1 MNNMSKMP
9 SSNPLHL
16 DANKM
21 FKTLNKV
28 PNTDLD
34 MGLKYV
40 NRNTCYVIRSNHEH
54 KLINIIQYFFHLIQI
69 VQLTVVDFIYS
80 QMTNQR
86 FPFAL
91 LRTLVSMVKKSAL
104 AR

>member
-1 MNNMSKMP
+1 MNNMSEMP

-21 FKTLNKV
+21 FKTLNKG
-28 PNTDLD
+28 PNTD
-34 MGLKYV
+34 MGLNYV
-40 NRNTCYVIRSNHEH
+40 NRNTCYVIRLNHEH

>member
-1 MNNMSKMP
+1 MNNMSEMP

-40 NRNTCYVIRSNHEH
+40 NRNTCYVIRINHERKH
-54 KLINIIQYFFHLIQI
+54 NSILFSFDPDRTIN
-69 VQLTVVDFIYS
+69 
-80 QMTNQR
+80 R
-86 FPFAL
+86 G
-91 LRTLVSMVKKSAL
+91 
-104 AR
+104 

>member
-1 MNNMSKMP
+1 MNNMSEMP

-28 PNTDLD
+28 PNTD

-40 NRNTCYVIRSNHEH
+40 NRNTYYVIRIKHERKH
-54 KLINIIQYFFHLIQI
+54 NLILFSF
-69 VQLTVVDFIYS
+69 D
-80 QMTNQR
+80 
-86 FPFAL
+86 PD
-91 LRTLVSMVKKSAL
+91 RTTY
-104 AR
+104 RG

>member
-1 MNNMSKMP
+1 MNNMSEMP

-28 PNTDLD
+28 PNTD

-40 NRNTCYVIRSNHEH
+40 NRKTWYVIRINHERKH
-54 KLINIIQYFFHLIQI
+54 NSILFSF
-69 VQLTVVDFIYS
+69 D
-80 QMTNQR
+80 
-86 FPFAL
+86 PD
-91 LRTLVSMVKKSAL
+91 RTICRGWLYL
-104 AR
+104 

>member
-1 MNNMSKMP
+1 MSKMP

-40 NRNTCYVIRSNHEH
+40 NRNTCYVIRI
-54 KLINIIQYFFHLIQI
+54 KQ
-69 VQLTVVDFIYS
+69 
-80 QMTNQR
+80 
-86 FPFAL
+86 
-91 LRTLVSMVKKSAL
+91 
-104 AR
+104 